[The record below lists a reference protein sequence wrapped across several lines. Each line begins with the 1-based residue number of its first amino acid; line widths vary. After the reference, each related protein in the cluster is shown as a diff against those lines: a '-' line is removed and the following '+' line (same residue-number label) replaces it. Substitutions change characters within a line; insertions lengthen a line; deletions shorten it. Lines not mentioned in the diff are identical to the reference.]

1 MYSLITLPFYFI
13 PLFWCARRGIFAAS
27 TVFFVYT
34 LLGCWLLGALIE
46 SELVTRSI
54 LIVPWLISFDDIP
67 WFPMA
72 AVNFA
77 VFVSYRVLKRNG
89 NKSWRWP
96 RDLKLPSSKKIL
108 LYISIQLFVI
118 VMEVSLTIYLYQGV
132 QAWVSAAYARTVV
145 ESSALNFLF
154 PVMIGVNVYCLVLFV
169 LVRSKKPP
177 RWLSG
182 LFLSGLA
189 LQAVFLALSG
199 GRSIL
204 LLFLISLLIIRV
216 RKVTVAGY
224 IGIMVLAMIFVAASG
239 YIIYERYRA
248 QGASA
253 QFEMNAASIVEASY
267 TGLPFID
274 HIALSKIYAD
284 RRGND
289 YGEVYLNALVAFVP
303 RSIWPEKPIQLSRR
317 VRDEFFG
324 DADGGVPPGL
334 FGESIIAFDYFGMAL
349 MALIFGLV
357 LAKVEN
363 YASNSQNEDI
373 RRLRTGVLSTLIGF
387 ILVRGGVDI
396 GVYRVGLIVV
406 IYLLLERLMARPEY
420 KARYVAVNYPQ

>member
-1 MYSLITLPFYFI
+1 MYSLVTLPFYLI
-13 PLFWCARRGIFAAS
+13 PLAWCARRGIFSAS

-54 LIVPWLISFDDIP
+54 LIAPWLIRVEDIP
-67 WFPMA
+67 WVPMA

-77 VFVSYRVLKRNG
+77 AFVSYRLFR
-89 NKSWRWP
+89 KSKDRARRWQAP
-96 RDLKLPSSKKIL
+96 LNLPSNRRL
-108 LYISIQLFVI
+108 LRYVLFQLFVI
-118 VMEVSLTIYLYQGV
+118 ALEVSLTVYLYQGV
-132 QAWVSAAYARTVV
+132 QEWVRAAYARTVV

-154 PVMIGVNVYCLVLFV
+154 PVMIGVNVYCLVLQV
-169 LVRSKKPP
+169 LIKARQPP
-177 RWLSG
+177 RWLRV
-182 LFLSGLA
+182 LFLGGLV
-189 LQAVFLALSG
+189 LQSIFLALSG

-204 LLFLISLLIIRV
+204 LLFLISLLIVRV
-216 RKVTVAGY
+216 KRITRAGFL
-224 IGIMVLAMIFVAASG
+224 GILALAAAFVAASG

-253 QFEMNAASIVEASY
+253 QFEMSAASIVEASY

-274 HIALSKIYAD
+274 HIALSKIYAE

-303 RSIWPEKPIQLSRR
+303 RAVWPEKPIQLSRR
-317 VRDEFFG
+317 VREEFFG
-324 DADGGVPPGL
+324 DTDGGVPPGL
-334 FGESIIAFDYFGMAL
+334 FGESVIAFDYFGLAM
-349 MALIFGLV
+349 MALIFGLIV
-357 LAKVEN
+357 AKAEN
-363 YASNSQNEDI
+363 YAANAPNEDI
-373 RRLRTGVLSTLIGF
+373 GRLRTGVLSTLIGF

-406 IYLLLERLMARPEY
+406 MYLLLERLMTKSVH
-420 KARYVAVNYPQ
+420 KARYVPVPHAQ